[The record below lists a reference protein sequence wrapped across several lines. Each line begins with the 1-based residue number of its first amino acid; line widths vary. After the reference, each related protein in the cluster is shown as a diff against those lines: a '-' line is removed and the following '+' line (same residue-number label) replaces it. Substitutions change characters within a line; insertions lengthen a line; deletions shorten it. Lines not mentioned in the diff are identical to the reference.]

1 MNLLNKT
8 KTYLV
13 GHMEYADGSN
23 WREYVKNQLTPL
35 GITIFNPYDKPFIK
49 DVDEGVNVRLDS
61 RELLKMGKYDEV
73 EKKFREIRIY
83 DLNLV
88 DRSDFIIAHIIPE
101 VASWGTAEELVT
113 ANRAKIL
120 RSEETDIF
128 KCQWWKIQVS
138 ALAFWHHPPPLY
150 LQ

>member
-49 DVDEGVNVRLDS
+49 DVDEGVNIGFALESNYIKETVNKIAS
-61 RELLKMGKYDEV
+61 NK
-73 EKKFREIRIY
+73 
-83 DLNLV
+83 LNQTL
-88 DRSDFIIAHIIPE
+88 I
-101 VASWGTAEELVT
+101 
-113 ANRAKIL
+113 
-120 RSEETDIF
+120 
-128 KCQWWKIQVS
+128 
-138 ALAFWHHPPPLY
+138 
-150 LQ
+150 